1 MIIDFHTHAFPEAIA
16 QKALQKLSFVSGGL
30 KYYTDGTLS
39 SPAQCGECTKDT
51 HYVTKKY

>member
-39 SPAQCGECTKDT
+39 FLRRAASAQKILIM
-51 HYVTKKY
+51 

>member
-39 SPAQCGECTKDT
+39 SPAQGGECTKDT
-51 HYVTKKY
+51 LYVTKKY